1 MSHVMARI
9 RIASLSTF
17 LSDPFQAETFGF
29 ALTAGHGD
37 APLKSVAISVFEHE
51 KPHLATRRYS

>member
-17 LSDPFQAETFGF
+17 LSDPFQAEPFGF
-29 ALTAGHGD
+29 ALTAWHGD
-37 APLKSVAISVFEHE
+37 VLLRFVVISVFEYE
-51 KPHLATRRYS
+51 EPHLATHRYS